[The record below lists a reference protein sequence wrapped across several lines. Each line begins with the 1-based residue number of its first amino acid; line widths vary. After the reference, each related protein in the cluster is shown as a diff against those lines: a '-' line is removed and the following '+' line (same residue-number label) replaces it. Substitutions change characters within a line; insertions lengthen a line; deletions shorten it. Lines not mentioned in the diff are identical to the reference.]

1 MTKYKITYLDRHYEN
16 FVVGLNGKRYFMSPD
31 KLAEVLKQLPHVEG
45 KLVKK
50 RTRTWFEWLIEMA
63 KSEFIH
69 QRDAGQI

>member
-50 RTRTWFEWLIEMA
+50 RTRTWFE
-63 KSEFIH
+63 
-69 QRDAGQI
+69 